1 MTRQFFHSYFRSNVF
16 LSILLVAGLG
26 IIIASFYCDGQ
37 RGIKPLEID
46 WQVLGQVKFNSIW
59 YAPYGANVKMPA
71 FSDTLSRLDGKEVEI
86 TGYYIPM
93 ELNGHKCALSKNPN
107 RTCFFCG
114 RSTIETILIVDFK
127 DRLPNFSSDDLITV
141 KGKIKI
147 TASFNDFIYR
157 IADATF
163 IRIN

>member
-1 MTRQFFHSYFRSNVF
+1 MSRVF
-16 LSILLVAGLG
+16 ISMLSTVGLG
-26 IIIASFYCDGQ
+26 IIIASFYFDGQ

-46 WQVLGQVKFNSIW
+46 WQLLGQVKFSSIR
-59 YAPYGANVKMPA
+59 YTPYRANVKMPA
-71 FSDTLSRLDGKEVEI
+71 FSDSLTRLNGKEVEI

-93 ELNGHKCALSKNPN
+93 ELNGHRCALSKNPN

-141 KGKIKI
+141 KGRIKI

-163 IRIN
+163 IRTN